1 MEFALPGSD
10 GFYFWWRGSF
20 LEGNEMSKELPYFRF
35 TAFEWLNDDISLEDY
50 QTKGVFID
58 VCAYYWFKDCSITKA
73 MLEKRFST
81 VMPVIELLFESG
93 IIKFRNGDDFIEISF
108 LNKQFDELSELRKQ
122 RQSAGSKG
130 GKQRASK
137 AKAKLKQNPS
147 YKDKDKDKEDI
158 YGEFYNSEIE
168 KSNGDENYLKVV
180 KMLHGENNLGIK
192 LDVVLKIQYQLT
204 YEQFKK
210 LWYLKGKYK
219 FSFTEIFER
228 IQDWGNPKKRKTVY
242 GVFLTFA
249 QRDNPDIK
257 LQ

>member
-1 MEFALPGSD
+1 
-10 GFYFWWRGSF
+10 
-20 LEGNEMSKELPYFRF
+20 MSKELPYFRF

-147 YKDKDKDKEDI
+147 YKDKDKDKDKDKI
-158 YGEFYNSEIE
+158 PFQQFWDLYDKKVYD
-168 KSNGDENYLKVV
+168 KSGCENKW
-180 KMLHGENNLGIK
+180 NNLSDSDRQKIIDTIPAFKKSIK
-192 LDVVLKIQYQLT
+192 DIQYLPYPAT
-204 YEQFKK
+204 YLNQKR
-210 LWYLKGKYK
+210 WND
-219 FSFTEIFER
+219 IIPVR
-228 IQDWGNPKKRKTVY
+228 QPKDEMVY
-242 GVFLTFA
+242 
-249 QRDNPDIK
+249 
-257 LQ
+257 

>member
-1 MEFALPGSD
+1 
-10 GFYFWWRGSF
+10 
-20 LEGNEMSKELPYFRF
+20 MSKELPYFRF

-81 VMPVIELLFESG
+81 VMTVIELLFESG

-147 YKDKDKDKEDI
+147 YKDKDKDKDIHISYQDFYTSELSKTEDTS
-158 YGEFYNSEIE
+158 YHAFVEWLLGKNEIGRPFTKCLTMQDQIGYPQYLHLKRLSQE
-168 KSNGDENYLKVV
+168 NGTKISDKIKDLEN
-180 KMLHGENNLGIK
+180 GFE
-192 LDVVLKIQYQLT
+192 
-204 YEQFKK
+204 
-210 LWYLKGKYK
+210 KYK
-219 FSFTEIFER
+219 LKSLNLTLIA
-228 IQDWGNPKKRKTVY
+228 WMKRK
-242 GVFLTFA
+242 
-249 QRDNPDIK
+249 
-257 LQ
+257 

>member
-1 MEFALPGSD
+1 
-10 GFYFWWRGSF
+10 
-20 LEGNEMSKELPYFRF
+20 MSKELPYFRF

-81 VMPVIELLFESG
+81 VMTVIELLFESG

-147 YKDKDKDKEDI
+147 YKDKDKDKDNIPFQQFWDLYDKKVGDRTKCEKKWIALTDADRQKI
-158 YGEFYNSEIE
+158 IDTLPLFKSSIRDKQFQPHPETYLNQKRWNDEIE
-168 KSNGDENYLKVV
+168 IKEDTEKV
-180 KMLHGENNLGIK
+180 LYH
-192 LDVVLKIQYQLT
+192 
-204 YEQFKK
+204 
-210 LWYLKGKYK
+210 
-219 FSFTEIFER
+219 FSS
-228 IQDWGNPKKRKTVY
+228 G
-242 GVFLTFA
+242 
-249 QRDNPDIK
+249 PDK
-257 LQ
+257 

>member
-1 MEFALPGSD
+1 
-10 GFYFWWRGSF
+10 
-20 LEGNEMSKELPYFRF
+20 MSKELPYFRF

-73 MLEKRFST
+73 MLEKRFSA
-81 VMPVIELLFESG
+81 VIPVIELLFESG

-147 YKDKDKDKEDI
+147 YKDKDKDKDKI
-158 YGEFYNSEIE
+158 PFQQFWDLYDKKVGDKSRCE
-168 KSNGDENYLKVV
+168 KKWHSLSDAERQKIIDTVPAF
-180 KMLHGENNLGIK
+180 KKSIK
-192 LDVVLKIQYQLT
+192 DIQYLPYPET
-204 YEQFKK
+204 YLNQKRWNDI
-210 LWYLKGKYK
+210 LPV
-219 FSFTEIFER
+219 R
-228 IQDWGNPKKRKTVY
+228 QPKDEMVY
-242 GVFLTFA
+242 
-249 QRDNPDIK
+249 
-257 LQ
+257 

>member
-1 MEFALPGSD
+1 
-10 GFYFWWRGSF
+10 
-20 LEGNEMSKELPYFRF
+20 MSKELPYFRF

-81 VMPVIELLFESG
+81 VMTVIELLFESG

-147 YKDKDKDKEDI
+147 YKDKDKDKDKDIHISYQDFYTSELSKTEDTS
-158 YGEFYNSEIE
+158 YHAFVEWLLGKNEIGRPFTKCLTMQDQIGYPQYLHLKRLSQE
-168 KSNGDENYLKVV
+168 NGTKISDKIKDLEN
-180 KMLHGENNLGIK
+180 GFE
-192 LDVVLKIQYQLT
+192 
-204 YEQFKK
+204 
-210 LWYLKGKYK
+210 KYK
-219 FSFTEIFER
+219 LKSLNLTLIA
-228 IQDWGNPKKRKTVY
+228 WMKRK
-242 GVFLTFA
+242 
-249 QRDNPDIK
+249 
-257 LQ
+257 

>member
-73 MLEKRFST
+73 MLEKRFSA
-81 VMPVIELLFESG
+81 VIPVIELLFESG

-147 YKDKDKDKEDI
+147 YKDKDKDKDKDKI
-158 YGEFYNSEIE
+158 PFQQFWDLYDKKVGDKSRCE
-168 KSNGDENYLKVV
+168 KKWHSLSDAERQKIIDTVPAF
-180 KMLHGENNLGIK
+180 KKSIK
-192 LDVVLKIQYQLT
+192 DIQYLPYPET
-204 YEQFKK
+204 YLNQKRWNDI
-210 LWYLKGKYK
+210 LPV
-219 FSFTEIFER
+219 R
-228 IQDWGNPKKRKTVY
+228 QPKDEMVY
-242 GVFLTFA
+242 
-249 QRDNPDIK
+249 
-257 LQ
+257 